1 MSIFM
6 VIKDMSRPLRIQY
19 PGAWYH
25 VMNRGQR
32 GESIFKDKDDYF
44 SFIDL
49 LKDVVDVWNANIA
62 AYCLMS
68 NHYHLLIQTPDANL
82 SRCMR
87 HINGVY
93 TQYFN
98 RTHSIDGHLFRGRYK
113 SILVESDSYL
123 LELLRYIH
131 RNPLEAGLV
140 DRLDSYNWSSHK
152 GYLSFANKWDWLHKN
167 YVLNIFSGNK
177 TESRKRYKEFV
188 QKQTPEQINQILGR
202 RKWPSVLGSAGF
214 VDWVKETFFN
224 QKRHIEV
231 PESKSLAPEVAKIKE
246 MVSKAYGIKEEDLF
260 RSKRGVRNE
269 ARNTAIYLLRQLRG
283 SKLEEIGREFCI
295 SNYSTVSTIIEQK
308 KNNVVKDRKLNR
320 RIEQLK
326 QDLKVSQ
333 EQT

>member
-1 MSIFM
+1 
-6 VIKDMSRPLRIQY
+6 MSRPLRIQY

-32 GESIFKDKDDYF
+32 GEIIFKDKDDYY

-98 RTHSIDGHLFRGRYK
+98 RAHRIDGHLFKGRYK

-131 RNPLEAGLV
+131 RNPLEAGLT

-152 GYLSFANKWDWLHKN
+152 GYLSFARKWDWLHKD
-167 YVLNIFSGNK
+167 YVLRLFSENT
-177 TESRKRYKEFV
+177 TESRKRYRGYV
-188 QKQTPEQINQILGR
+188 LKQSPEQINQILGR
-202 RKWPSVLGSAGF
+202 RNWPSVLGSDGF

-231 PESKSLAPEVAKIKE
+231 PESKSLAPKVAKINE
-246 MVSKAYGIKEEDLF
+246 MVCKAYGIKEESLF
-260 RSKRGVRNE
+260 LSKRGVHNE
-269 ARNTAIYLLRQLRG
+269 ARNTAIFLIRHLRG
-283 SKLEEIGREFCI
+283 SKLEEIGREFGI
-295 SNYSTVSTIIEQK
+295 SNYSTVGTIIVRT
-308 KNNVVKDRKLNR
+308 KNKVVKDRRLKRL
-320 RIEQLK
+320 IEQLK

-333 EQT
+333 EPT